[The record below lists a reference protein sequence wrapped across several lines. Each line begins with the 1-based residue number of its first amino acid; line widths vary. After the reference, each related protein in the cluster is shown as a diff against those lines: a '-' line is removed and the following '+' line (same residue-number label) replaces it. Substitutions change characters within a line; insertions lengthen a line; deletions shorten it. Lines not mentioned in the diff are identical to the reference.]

1 MEITKVY
8 ALDAVF
14 DSPEDVPEDVILTN
28 TTHFYLCFF
37 TKAIKLLIIFFFSM
51 QIKANKRYAGSS
63 NWTVKVQLLIFIT
76 CVEYGHSVKSY
87 FYNTKLKRSIIALI

>member
-28 TTHFYLCFF
+28 TTIFYLCFF
-37 TKAIKLLIIFFFSM
+37 TKAIELLIIFFFAM

-63 NWTVKVQLLIFIT
+63 NWTVKVQLVYLIT
-76 CVEYGHSVKSY
+76 CVKYGHSV
-87 FYNTKLKRSIIALI
+87 LE